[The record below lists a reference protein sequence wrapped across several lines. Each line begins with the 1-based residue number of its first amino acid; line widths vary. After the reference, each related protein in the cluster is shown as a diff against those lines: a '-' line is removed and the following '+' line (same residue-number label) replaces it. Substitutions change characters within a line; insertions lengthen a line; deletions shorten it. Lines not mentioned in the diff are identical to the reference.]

1 MHRDPRHACE
11 MLAQTIVKGY
21 HFPQAEDVSSII
33 SQTSGESGVK
43 QINDHN
49 VEKQRAVMPFFFP
62 SKVKLSEY
70 YRGSVLRHYPNAT
83 QSALGHALYYF
94 VYLL

>member
-1 MHRDPRHACE
+1 

-49 VEKQRAVMPFFFP
+49 VEKQRAVMPFFSP
-62 SKVKLSEY
+62 QKLNYQNTIE
-70 YRGSVLRHYPNAT
+70 GV
-83 QSALGHALYYF
+83 F
-94 VYLL
+94 